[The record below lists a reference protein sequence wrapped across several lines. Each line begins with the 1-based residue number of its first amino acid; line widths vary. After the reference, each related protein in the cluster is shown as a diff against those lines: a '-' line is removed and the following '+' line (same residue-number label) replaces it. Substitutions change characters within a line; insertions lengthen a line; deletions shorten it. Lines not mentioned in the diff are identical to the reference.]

1 MLLLFRKLFFG
12 KLDKPEVKAMQDLNW
27 KEVSFFAPLVAIVI
41 IMGVYPASFQN
52 VYNPTL
58 EKILADHQ
66 ASLRSAGLIEAQPT
80 QTAHVTQETASTATQ
95 GQSVADK
102 ASEN

>member
-1 MLLLFRKLFFG
+1 
-12 KLDKPEVKAMQDLNW
+12 
-27 KEVSFFAPLVAIVI
+27 VI

-52 VYNPTL
+52 VYNPTV

-66 ASLRSAGLIEAQPT
+66 ASLKAAGLIEAAAP
-80 QTAHVTQETASTATQ
+80 ETAALRTETPATQ
-95 GQSVADK
+95 P